1 MILETL
7 QAIATPTGL
16 LFILGGAVLGVL
28 LGAIPGLSG
37 GTITILLLPISYKM
51 DPAMALGLFTAIYI
65 GSTSGGCI
73 GSILLGIPGTN
84 SSIVTTFDGYPLTRK
99 GDPVRPLSAAICSN
113 FIGMIPSLIIA
124 IVAAPLLAKL
134 AVKLGPWE
142 YFALCFCAISMVV
155 GLSKGNASKGLI
167 AVALAIIV
175 ASVGIAP
182 ISSTQRFT
190 FKNLYLFDGFSIVN
204 IMMGIFAAKIILIEF
219 AKGSKVKEA
228 ANVKVKKFKLPLK
241 DLADNTG
248 NIIRSFLTG
257 LFIGFLPGLG
267 GKTSTFLAYSTE
279 RNLAKN
285 KEEWGKGAIGG
296 VIAPEVANNAGI
308 GGELIPL
315 IALGIPG
322 SMPMTLFLAALT
334 VHGVNP
340 GPLLIRNNPEIVY
353 MIYIAAIIAGL
364 LILIIEIFGMPIFP
378 KMLKVPYH
386 YLYPVIIIVSLLGAF
401 LSGNSLFAL
410 FVTLAACLFGLA
422 LDYFD
427 IPIVPFV
434 MTYILSPLLEK
445 NLRMALNFSDT
456 GFWSF
461 FTRPVSAVFLF
472 IGTGILIWNMVGQH
486 IKPKQHKSTIA
497 VINEE

>member
-1 MILETL
+1 MILETI
-7 QAIATPTGL
+7 QAILTPTGL
-16 LFILGGAVLGVL
+16 IYILGGAVLGVL

-51 DPAMALGLFTAIYI
+51 NPAMALGLFTAIYV

-84 SSIVTTFDGYPLTRK
+84 SSIVTTFDGYPLTKK
-99 GDPVRPLSAAICSN
+99 GDPVRPLSVAVSSN
-113 FIGMIPSLIIA
+113 FIGMIPSLVIA
-124 IVAAPLLAKL
+124 IVLAPLLAKL

-142 YFALCFCAISMVV
+142 YFALCFCAIAMVV
-155 GLSKGNASKGLI
+155 GLSKENASKGLV
-167 AVALAIIV
+167 AVGLAIV
-175 ASVGIAP
+175 LASVGIAP

-190 FKNLYLFDGFSIVN
+190 FGNFYLFDGFSIIN
-204 IMMGIFAAKIILIEF
+204 IMMGMFAAKIILMEF
-219 AKGSKVKEA
+219 ARGSKVKEA
-228 ANVKVKKFKLPLK
+228 ANIQVKGFKPPFK
-241 DLADNTG
+241 DLADNVG
-248 NIIRSFLTG
+248 NIIRSFFTG

-279 RNLAKN
+279 RNLSKN

-322 SMPMTLFLAALT
+322 STPMTLFLAALT

-353 MIYIAAIIAGL
+353 MIYGAAIVAAI
-364 LILIIEIFGMPIFP
+364 LILVVEIIGMPIFP
-378 KMLKVPYH
+378 RMLKAPYH
-386 YLYPVIIIVSLLGAF
+386 YLYPVIIIVSLLGAY
-401 LSGNSLFAL
+401 LSGHSLFAL
-410 FVTLAACLFGLA
+410 FITLASCLLGLA
-422 LDYFD
+422 MDYFG
-427 IPIVPFV
+427 IPIVPFI

-445 NLRMALNFSDT
+445 NLRIALNYSDT
-456 GFWSF
+456 GFLSF
-461 FTRPVSAVFLF
+461 FTRPVSAILLVVGAGL
-472 IGTGILIWNMVGQH
+472 LIWNLAGH
-486 IKPKQHKSTIA
+486 LIKPDKQKVEA
-497 VINEE
+497 R

>member
-1 MILETL
+1 MNMLLETL
-7 QAIATPTGL
+7 QTVATPVGL
-16 LFILGGAVLGVL
+16 LFILGGAVLGVI

-51 DPAMALGLFTAIYI
+51 NPALALGLFTSIYI

-99 GDPVRPLSAAICSN
+99 GDPVRPLSAAVCSN
-113 FIGMIPSLIIA
+113 FIGMLPSLIIA
-124 IVAAPLLAKL
+124 IILAPLLAKL
-134 AVKLGPWE
+134 AIKLGPWE
-142 YFALCFCAISMVV
+142 YFALCFCAIAMVV
-155 GLSKGNASKGLI
+155 GLSKENASKGLV
-167 AVALAIIV
+167 AVGLAILI
-175 ASVGIAP
+175 SSIGIAP

-190 FKNLYLFDGFSIVN
+190 FKNYYLYDGFSIIN
-204 IMMGIFAAKIILIEF
+204 IMMGMFAAKIILMEF
-219 AKGSKVKEA
+219 AKGSKVKESA
-228 ANVKVKKFKLPLK
+228 KVQVKKFKPPIK
-241 DLADNTG
+241 DLADNIG
-248 NIIRSFLTG
+248 NIIRSFFTG
-257 LFIGFLPGLG
+257 LIIGFLPGIG

-285 KEEWGKGAIGG
+285 KDEWGKGAIGG

-322 SMPMTLFLAALT
+322 STPMTLFLAALT

-353 MIYIAAIIAGL
+353 MIYAAAIIAAIF
-364 LILIIEIFGMPIFP
+364 ILIVEIVGMPIFP

-386 YLYPVIIIVSLLGAF
+386 FLYPIIIIVSLLGAF
-401 LSGNSLFAL
+401 LSGNSLYAL
-410 FVTLAACLFGLA
+410 FITLAACLMGLA
-422 LDYFD
+422 MDYFG
-427 IPIVPFV
+427 IPIVPFI

-445 NLRMALNFSDT
+445 NLRMALNMSNT
-456 GFWSF
+456 GFLSF
-461 FTRPVSAVFLF
+461 FTRPVSAIF
-472 IGTGILIWNMVGQH
+472 ILIGAAILVWNLIGH
-486 IKPKQHKSTIA
+486 RLKPVKTQA
-497 VINEE
+497 AG